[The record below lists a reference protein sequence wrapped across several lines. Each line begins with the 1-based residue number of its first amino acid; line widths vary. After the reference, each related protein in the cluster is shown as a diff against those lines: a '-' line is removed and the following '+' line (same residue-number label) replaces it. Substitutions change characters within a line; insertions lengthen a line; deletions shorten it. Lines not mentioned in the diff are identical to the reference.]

1 MKSNFELQQALMM
14 AGDYFGLTPS
24 IDLGNLALEL
34 EGFAG
39 DWKPYNPGKGDF
51 KRQGLSLTSLD
62 GGLSGVPDLTSLRE
76 HNFQNGT
83 QYNELSFR
91 RPTPVFDACPSL
103 QSLLMPLRES
113 LGRCHF
119 LKFGTGGFFPFH
131 RDSVGF
137 RTDTVF
143 RIFVPLYRHSP
154 RDFVFLY
161 GDQRIH
167 LEPGRPYFIN
177 TVKEHAVFSFDEESL
192 HLVLNVHLTEQSV
205 NAVLKMLHSF

>member
-1 MKSNFELQQALMM
+1 MM
-14 AGDYFGLTPS
+14 AGDYYGLAPL
-24 IDLGNLALEL
+24 IDLGNLVSEL

-39 DWKPYNPGKGDF
+39 DWKPYNPTKGDF

-76 HNFQNGT
+76 HNLQNGT
-83 QYNELSFR
+83 LYNELSFR
-91 RPTPVFDACPSL
+91 TPTPVFDACPSL
-103 QSLLMPLRES
+103 HSLLMPLRES

-137 RTDTVF
+137 QTDTVF

-177 TVKEHAVFSFDEESL
+177 TVKEHAVFSFDEQSV
-192 HLVLNVHLTEQSV
+192 HLVLNVHLNEQSV